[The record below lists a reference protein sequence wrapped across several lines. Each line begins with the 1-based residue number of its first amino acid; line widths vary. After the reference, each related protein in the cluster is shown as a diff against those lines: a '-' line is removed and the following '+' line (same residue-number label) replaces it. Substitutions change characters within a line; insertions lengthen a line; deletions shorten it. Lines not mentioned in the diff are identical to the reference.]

1 MTDFIYNF
9 SLKIFELMQGFF
21 TFCWSLITS
30 GALRFIADH
39 FIGFTVFMCIL
50 CTCIDEFLYYKRT
63 GRHNVLVLIILS
75 LWKLIKTG
83 FYKLMELLEEKGI
96 ELPFLEALKEPK
108 TIEPNK
114 KAQSKADD
122 DHTVVYSAPEKQ
134 PSQEAKPDKAAE
146 YTDAENRNS
155 PKDQPAL
162 YVPGGAKLPEGA
174 HIVTNPQNIM
184 IPKDGALERAGAD
197 PGTGESV
204 VKDNA

>member
-63 GRHNVLVLIILS
+63 GKHNVLVLIILS
-75 LWKLIKTG
+75 LWKLIKTV
-83 FYKLMELLEEKGI
+83 FYKLMELFEEKGI
-96 ELPFLEALKEPK
+96 ELPFLEAFKEPK

-114 KAQSKADD
+114 PENRNEEKN
-122 DHTVVYSAPEKQ
+122 HTVVYKEANRQ
-134 PSQEAKPDKAAE
+134 PAEISRHDNAVENMAAE
-146 YTDAENRNS
+146 SISSRTE
-155 PKDQPAL
+155 PADP
-162 YVPGGAKLPEGA
+162 YVLDGAKLPEGA